1 MGLPLKDFLENM
13 LLFVIFREMVP
24 ADEVGEIL
32 TIFRAQ
38 TAAYLSEASLEGG
51 SKVPVGAAAAAG
63 GTHPKPAI
71 ANSLK

>member
-1 MGLPLKDFLENM
+1 
-13 LLFVIFREMVP
+13 MVP

-51 SKVPVGAAAAAG
+51 SKVPVGAAAAPEG
-63 GTHPKPAI
+63 IRTHNPPTAQVLDGRGLGCR
-71 ANSLK
+71 SWMLGLKK